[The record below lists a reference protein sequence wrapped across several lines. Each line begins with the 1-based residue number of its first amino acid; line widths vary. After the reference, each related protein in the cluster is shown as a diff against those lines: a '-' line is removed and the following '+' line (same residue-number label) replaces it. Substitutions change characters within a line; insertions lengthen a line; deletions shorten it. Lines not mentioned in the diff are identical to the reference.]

1 MLTPDFIRLSF
12 SRIKVKT
19 VDMSKL
25 KLDEFIG
32 DCEFREKNNHL

>member
-12 SRIKVKT
+12 SHIKVKT

-25 KLDEFIG
+25 KLNEFIC
-32 DCEFREKNNHL
+32 DSKM